1 MRERRMSNLYRS
13 TDDEPQQRRW
23 RGEVGHRLPL
33 EPRSN
38 PAPETSDRRFTMSIN
53 AQLRQPD
60 ALPRNEHPSLEA
72 LRRLAEE
79 ARSDL
84 VRSFIRHMIQIHP
97 GHRPPSRPE
106 FDPADV
112 PPLLANI
119 VLVRVTKDPAG
130 FEVTVAGN
138 EVRQAI
144 GRRLMGRTLESI
156 CGAAAPET
164 AAPATAGPIRD
175 RLQVVATQVPVYWL
189 GAPRI
194 PFAIDFARVEVCHM
208 PLVGGDGEVSHV
220 LSVIAYEGKG
230 HFADRGR

>member
-1 MRERRMSNLYRS
+1 
-13 TDDEPQQRRW
+13 
-23 RGEVGHRLPL
+23 
-33 EPRSN
+33 
-38 PAPETSDRRFTMSIN
+38 MSIN
-53 AQLRQPD
+53 DQFRQPD

-72 LRRLAEE
+72 LRRLTEE

-84 VRSFIRHMIQIHP
+84 VRSFTRHMIQIHP

-112 PPLLANI
+112 PLLLANI
-119 VLVRVTKDPAG
+119 VLVRVINDPAG

-144 GRRLMGRTLESI
+144 GRRLIGRTLESI
-156 CGAAAPET
+156 CGT

-175 RLQVVATQVPVYWL
+175 RLQVVATQVPVYRL